1 MVKEEEY
8 ILILQKLGLSFT
20 QAKIWLT
27 IVHLKEANVTTIA
40 KNAKIDR
47 SECSQSIKKLHE
59 LGLVDELISFPKR
72 FRITTAQDSLSMLLL
87 SKEKEYK
94 TLRRGVKSLVQ
105 NINCIKSPREE
116 TNQENQIMFLD
127 NIKKINILQSKL
139 IKEAK
144 KSFDLSGDWQGFRGG
159 INLETDALREIG
171 KRVKFRVIINK
182 PDNAT
187 AFSEIMQFLK
197 KRPNAELKFAD
208 KSEPPI
214 YLAII
219 DDTQVVIPTVTQRQ
233 FRINEGNVSPR
244 VFTNAD
250 PFILLAQSYFE
261 HIWSTALPIEPSELI
276 LSSSQFSDMATK
288 GQK

>member
-1 MVKEEEY
+1 LVKEEEY

-27 IVHLKEANVTTIA
+27 IVQLEEANVTAIA

-94 TLRRGVKSLVQ
+94 TLRRGVRSLVQ

-116 TNQENQIMFLD
+116 TNQENQITFLD
-127 NIKKINILQSKL
+127 NIKKINIIQSKL

-144 KSFDLSGDWQGFRGG
+144 KSFDLSGDWQGFRSG
-159 INLETDALREIG
+159 INIEADALREIG
-171 KRVKFRVIINK
+171 KRVKFRVVITK
-182 PDNAT
+182 PDNET
-187 AFSEIMQFLK
+187 ALSEIIQFLK
-197 KRPNAELKFAD
+197 KRPNAKLKFTD

-214 YLAII
+214 FLVII
-219 DDTQVVIPTVTQRQ
+219 DGTRVIIPTVTQRK

-250 PFILLAQSYFE
+250 PFIQLSQSYFE
-261 HIWSTALPIEPSELI
+261 HIWSIARPIELTELI
-276 LSSSQFSDMATK
+276 PSSSQFSDMPPK